1 MGEAVLAALA
11 MGSAMM
17 MSLALVPASRALGAR
32 WRVLDHPGERKIHDN
47 PMPRTGGWAVFLAFM
62 LTVAVGYAVRP
73 HLAGVPV
80 LAEVASQGF
89 RMLAEADRVAGKL
102 AAVLGGATLAF
113 LVGLAD
119 DVFGAR
125 LHVGWKAAG
134 QVAAASLVVAAG
146 VKTSFLPYEWMNVAF
161 TIVWLVGI
169 TNAFNL
175 LDNMDGLSAGVA
187 LVASFVLLVNAWVL
201 GEYFISLLL
210 LAFVGALAGFLF
222 FNAPPASV
230 FLGDCGS
237 HFIGFTMASLTL
249 LERYVSHASSSYF
262 PILMPVLV
270 LAVPILDTTTVVV
283 IRYREGR
290 PIYVGDSRHLSHQL
304 VALGLSRRA
313 AVLFLW
319 ATTFFLGMGALSL
332 PHAPLTQSLLVLV
345 QSAGFV
351 ALLLVLLFTRSAAAR
366 SAAPR

>member
-1 MGEAVLAALA
+1 MGEAVLAGLA
-11 MGSAMM
+11 MGSAMV
-17 MSLALVPASRALGAR
+17 MSLALVPTARALGAR

-47 PMPRTGGWAVFLAFM
+47 PTPRSGGWAVFLAFM
-62 LTVAVGYAVRP
+62 LTVAIGYGLRP
-73 HLAGVPV
+73 QLAAIPFFAQQAPTE
-80 LAEVASQGF
+80 L
-89 RMLAEADRVAGKL
+89 RMLAEASRVADKL
-102 AAVLGGATLAF
+102 AAILAGATLAF

-119 DVFGAR
+119 DIFGAR
-125 LHVGWKAAG
+125 FPVGLKAAG
-134 QVAAASLVVAAG
+134 QVIAASLVVAAG
-146 VKTSFLPYEWMNVAF
+146 VKTSFLPYEWMNVLF
-161 TIVWLVGI
+161 TIAWLFGI

-187 LVASFVLLVNAWVL
+187 LVASFILLANAWAL

-210 LAFVGALAGFLF
+210 LAFIGALAGFLA
-222 FNAPPASV
+222 FNVSPASV

-237 HFIGFTMASLTL
+237 HFIGFAMASFTL

-270 LAVPILDTTTVVV
+270 LAVPILDTTTVVL
-283 IRYREGR
+283 IRHGEGR

-304 VALGLSRRA
+304 VALGLSKRS

-319 ATTFFLGMGALSL
+319 AMTFFLGMGALSL
-332 PHAPLTQSLLVLV
+332 PHAPLAQSLLVIV

-351 ALLLVLLFTRSAAAR
+351 ALLLVLLFTRAAGRQGAENR
-366 SAAPR
+366 

>member
-1 MGEAVLAALA
+1 MGEAVLAAMA
-11 MGSAMM
+11 MGSATL
-17 MSLALVPASRALGAR
+17 MSLALVPAARSLGAR
-32 WRVLDHPGERKIHDN
+32 WRVLDHPGERKIHEA
-47 PMPRTGGWAVFLAFM
+47 PTPRTGGWAVFLAFM
-62 LTVAVGYAVRP
+62 LTVALGWALRP
-73 HLAGVPV
+73 YLAAVPV
-80 LAEVASQGF
+80 LADVAAGGF
-89 RMLAEADRVAGKL
+89 RMLAEAGRVADKL
-102 AAVLGGATLAF
+102 AAVLTGASLAF
-113 LVGLAD
+113 VVGLAD

-125 LHVGWKAAG
+125 LRVGWKAVG

-146 VKTSFLPYEWMNVAF
+146 VKTSFLPYEWMNVTF
-161 TIVWLVGI
+161 TILWLVGI

-175 LDNMDGLSAGVA
+175 LDNMDGLATGVA
-187 LVASFVLLVNAWVL
+187 LVASLVLLVNAWVL

-210 LAFVGALAGFLF
+210 LAFIGALAGFLF
-222 FNAPPASV
+222 FNAAPASV

-249 LERYVSHASSSYF
+249 LERYISHASSSYF

-270 LAVPILDTTTVVV
+270 LAVPIIDTATVVI

-290 PIYVGDSRHLSHQL
+290 PVYVGDSRHLSHQL
-304 VALGLSRRA
+304 VALGFSRRA

-351 ALLLVLLFTRSAAAR
+351 GLLLVLLFLRSAARR
-366 SAAPR
+366 SAELR